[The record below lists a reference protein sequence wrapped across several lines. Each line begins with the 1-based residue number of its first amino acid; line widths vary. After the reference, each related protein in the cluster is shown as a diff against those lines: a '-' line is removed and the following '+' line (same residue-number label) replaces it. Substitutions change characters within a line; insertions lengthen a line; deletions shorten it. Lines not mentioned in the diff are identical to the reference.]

1 MSAFLKK
8 GVREILAE
16 LEHGSKRFSELARRV
31 RVDSGKLS
39 KHTLIRRLLELEK
52 EGLVLRTVYDSR
64 PPKVVYT
71 IAPEGKKLI
80 QTIRDLK
87 KRRKRTRTQD

>member
-1 MSAFLKK
+1 MSAILKK
-8 GVREILAE
+8 GVREILGE
-16 LEHGSKRFSELARRV
+16 LEHRSKRFSELARRV

-52 EGLVLRTVYDSR
+52 EGLVLRTVYNSR

-71 IAPEGKKLI
+71 ITPEGKKLI

-87 KRRKRTRTQD
+87 KRRKRTRT